1 MKMRRLYKAI
11 LISSEKGDP
20 MEQWKKTVSK
30 MIKFVSLLWLELQNG
45 FDETMELVV
54 SFVH

>member
-1 MKMRRLYKAI
+1 
-11 LISSEKGDP
+11 

-54 SFVH
+54 SFVD